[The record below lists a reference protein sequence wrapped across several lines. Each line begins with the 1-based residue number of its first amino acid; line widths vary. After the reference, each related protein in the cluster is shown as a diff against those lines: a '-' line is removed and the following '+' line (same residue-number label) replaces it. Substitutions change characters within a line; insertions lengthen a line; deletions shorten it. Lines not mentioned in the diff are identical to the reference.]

1 MKMIPAVCATVLSMV
16 SLFRASADSS
26 TVAVSFD
33 ANGGEL
39 EDAIRV
45 VKIGGTFG
53 QNVNLYPSDSTENF
67 SEMASD
73 RLTLADGVFTY
84 ETSSAR
90 WSNFWTKP
98 IENIFENRPYTYVID
113 ILTYENAASAAP
125 WFNVGATGGDQPSQL
140 SGAWKQVQGTGRMVF
155 ESRGRMGRA
164 RSAFDTGRFR
174 NVFHGNR
181 TVRRRRQS
189 VL

>member
-90 WSNFWTKP
+90 WSNF
-98 IENIFENRPYTYVID
+98 
-113 ILTYENAASAAP
+113 
-125 WFNVGATGGDQPSQL
+125 
-140 SGAWKQVQGTGRMVF
+140 
-155 ESRGRMGRA
+155 
-164 RSAFDTGRFR
+164 
-174 NVFHGNR
+174 
-181 TVRRRRQS
+181 
-189 VL
+189 

>member
-53 QNVNLYPSDSTENF
+53 QNVNLYPSDSTEP
-67 SEMASD
+67 
-73 RLTLADGVFTY
+73 
-84 ETSSAR
+84 TSSA
-90 WSNFWTKP
+90 T
-98 IENIFENRPYTYVID
+98 
-113 ILTYENAASAAP
+113 L
-125 WFNVGATGGDQPSQL
+125 
-140 SGAWKQVQGTGRMVF
+140 
-155 ESRGRMGRA
+155 
-164 RSAFDTGRFR
+164 
-174 NVFHGNR
+174 
-181 TVRRRRQS
+181 
-189 VL
+189 